1 MTGDS
6 HAVQMLGSLVVAAT
20 IVAIVIAIVTSE
32 LGPTSVAELEAQ
44 QERRDQRIERAEER
58 REQRIEL
65 REERREQPGG

>member
-1 MTGDS
+1 MRGGS
-6 HAVQMLGSLVVAAT
+6 QARQMLGSLVVAAT

-58 REQRIEL
+58 REQRIER
-65 REERREQPGG
+65 REERREQRGG